1 MFELLACPIVV
12 PPEHMSAIVRT
23 ESQANPFAVGV
34 VGHNLSRQPTSQNEA
49 KKLVA
54 QLAKDKMNY
63 SVGVAQVNQVNF
75 SNYGL
80 NINNMFELCT
90 NLNVGSRILK
100 SCYERYKNW
109 EKAYSCYYAG
119 NDQTGFHH
127 GYVNNVLK
135 NMTLPILK
143 NLNLPTTQRSNDTP
157 IRLIPHQNQKEGGQF
172 IQETKPT
179 LRQRRLSSPL
189 SVLTD

>member
-75 SNYGL
+75 ETYGL

-90 NLNVGSRILK
+90 NLNVGSKILK
-100 SCYERYKNW
+100 ACYERYGNW
-109 EKAYSCYYAG
+109 QKAYSCYYSG
-119 NDQTGFHH
+119 NDKTGFRD

-143 NLNLPTTQRSNDTP
+143 NTN
-157 IRLIPHQNQKEGGQF
+157 IPHAITAPTIRVIPQNKGGQF
-172 IQETKPT
+172 IQETKLT
-179 LRQRRLSSPL
+179 LRQRRLNSPL
-189 SVLTD
+189 SVLND